1 MVPDVFREQQG
12 KTRLFKEPFG
22 GQDDIQIYSNF
33 LKCHI
38 HSIDKKSGNLY
49 DRIVSIWGHQHS
61 I

>member
-38 HSIDKKSGNLY
+38 HSIDKISGNLY
-49 DRIVSIWGHQHS
+49 DRIVSI
-61 I
+61 